1 MKFCLERTIICPAIL
16 RPRGWCADDPRD
28 GRYRRPLGI
37 LVYDHIIVGNN
48 GHASFRTL
56 KLIP

>member
-1 MKFCLERTIICPAIL
+1 MTR
-16 RPRGWCADDPRD
+16 RD

>member
-1 MKFCLERTIICPAIL
+1 MSAQSSVRRSFALA
-16 RPRGWCADDPRD
+16 GGCADDPRD

-37 LVYDHIIVGNN
+37 LVYDHIIVGKN